1 MSGSS
6 ETLRQ
11 DNIRDK
17 DYFPILITDITGR

>member
-6 ETLRQ
+6 ETLPQ